1 MQPVYS
7 PPDLGKIAFQHGL
20 IFGLILA
27 FINVC
32 VVLLNTFLFNSSAN
46 VGFALLLSF
55 VSFLLG
61 LIAYFVVGILASKK
75 AGRVSTGTIAGIW
88 TGTIY
93 GVIGCVVN
101 LLIFFTVSF
110 PKIMAA
116 NASSSAT
123 ASMNQAFKAGA
134 IFGAIGATVF
144 GVAFAIGLGAG
155 IAALGGLIG
164 KSTSKVVDPMPM
176 YPSGYPPYQQP
187 GPGQPLSPY
196 SPYPNSPNPDPRNSY
211 PYQAHPADPYT
222 NPTDPNAFNPDPPY
236 FEQPR

>member
-7 PPDLGKIAFQHGL
+7 PPNLGKIAFQHGL

-27 FINVC
+27 FITVC
-32 VVLLNTFLFNSSAN
+32 VLLLNTFLFNSSAN
-46 VGFALLLSF
+46 VGIALLLSI

-61 LIAYFVVGILASKK
+61 LAAYFVVGILASKK

-93 GVIGCVVN
+93 GVIGCVVS

-116 NASSSAT
+116 NASSSAM
-123 ASMNQAFKAGA
+123 ASVNQAFKAEA
-134 IFGAIGATVF
+134 IFGVIGATVF
-144 GVAFAIGLGAG
+144 GVLFAIGLGAG

-164 KSTSKVVDPMPM
+164 KSTSNVVDPMPI
-176 YPSGYPPYQQP
+176 YPPGYPPYQQP
-187 GPGQPLSPY
+187 RPGQPLSPY
-196 SPYPNSPNPDPRNSY
+196 SPYPDPRNSY
-211 PYQAHPADPYT
+211 PYQANPADPYM
-222 NPTDPNAFNPDPPY
+222 NPTDSNAFNPDPPY

>member
-7 PPDLGKIAFQHGL
+7 PPDPGKIASQHGL

-32 VVLLNTFLFNSSAN
+32 VLLLNTFLFNSSAN
-46 VGFALLLSF
+46 VGFAFLLSI

-75 AGRVSTGTIAGIW
+75 VGRVSTGTIAGIW
-88 TGTIY
+88 TGTIS
-93 GVIGCVVN
+93 GVIGCVVS

-110 PKIMAA
+110 PKIMAT
-116 NASSSAT
+116 NASSPAP
-123 ASMNQAFKAGA
+123 ASINQAFQAGA
-134 IFGAIGATVF
+134 VFGAVGANVF
-144 GVAFAIGLGAG
+144 GVLFAIGLGAG

-164 KSTSKVVDPMPM
+164 KSTSNVVDPMPI
-176 YPSGYPPYQQP
+176 YPPGYPPYQQP
-187 GPGQPLSPY
+187 SPDQPLSPY
-196 SPYPNSPNPDPRNSY
+196 PTSPYPHPQNSY
-211 PYQAHPADPYT
+211 PYQTNPADPYT
-222 NPTDPNAFNPDPPY
+222 NPTDPNAFNPDHPY